1 MQSIVKKTII
11 VMLSVLLSVS
21 AWAVVKK
28 TVAVIPIDKEIGSTS
43 WRYLQKGFQQA
54 EQVNADVV
62 ILHINTYGGT
72 VEHADSMR
80 TMILQS
86 KKPVVAF
93 IDNNAASAGALISIA
108 CDSIYM
114 RQGANIGAATVVSQ
128 SGEAMPD
135 KYQSYMRSMMRS
147 TAQSHGKVVRIGKD
161 GKPVKQWLRNP
172 LVAEAMV
179 DPRTTVPEIGD
190 DSTRVVTFTA
200 DEAVKHHFCEGIE
213 ESVDDVVKHRLHY
226 SSYEIVTYK
235 PNFIDELV
243 GFFGSGAVQA
253 ILIMII
259 VGGIYFE
266 LQTPGIG
273 FPSLAAIVAAIL
285 YFSPLYID
293 GLAQSWEIIAFVL
306 GVILMLLEIF
316 VIPGFGITGILGII
330 FIFASLF
337 FAMIGNVSPID
348 FGYTSG
354 NDIMWAIIVVM
365 AGFLLGVALILYVS
379 HKIGSKGVMEKSA
392 LQLEQRVE
400 DGYIGV
406 PTDLS
411 VFVGR
416 DAVASTVLRP
426 SGKIK
431 MASGEV
437 VDAVSTGEFID
448 DGEMVR
454 VVKYENAQ
462 LYVEKE

>member
-1 MQSIVKKTII
+1 MQSVVKKTII
-11 VMLSVLLSVS
+11 ILLSVFFS
-21 AWAVVKK
+21 VVAWAVEKK

-80 TMILQS
+80 TMILRS

-161 GKPVKQWLRNP
+161 GKPAKHWLRNP

-179 DPRTTVPEIGD
+179 DPRTAVPEIGD

-200 DEAVKHHFCEGIE
+200 DEAMKYHFCEGIE

-226 SSYEIVTYK
+226 TSYEVVTYK

-306 GVILMLLEIF
+306 GVILMLVEIF

-348 FGYTSG
+348 FGYTSD
-354 NDIMWAIIVVM
+354 NDIMWAIIIVM

-448 DGEMVR
+448 AGEAVR

-462 LYVEKE
+462 LYVEKS